1 MPIVTQ
7 KFLSACRGCS
17 YDSAN
22 QCLVTPVLAGA
33 ANSFLNVINDEWALL
48 RGGIGMQIANQAT
61 ADKLVASDTAIA
73 GNDSFTT
80 GGVTYSLV
88 IQNEQAVATAAS

>member
-1 MPIVTQ
+1 MPLVV
-7 KFLSACRGCS
+7 KDFLDACRGCS

-22 QCLVTPVLAGA
+22 QCLVTPVLSGG
-33 ANSFLNVINDEWALL
+33 ANSFLNVINDRWALV
-48 RGGIGMQIANQAT
+48 RGGIGMPIANQAT
-61 ADKLVASDTAIA
+61 ADKLTAADTALA
-73 GNDSFTT
+73 GNDSFST